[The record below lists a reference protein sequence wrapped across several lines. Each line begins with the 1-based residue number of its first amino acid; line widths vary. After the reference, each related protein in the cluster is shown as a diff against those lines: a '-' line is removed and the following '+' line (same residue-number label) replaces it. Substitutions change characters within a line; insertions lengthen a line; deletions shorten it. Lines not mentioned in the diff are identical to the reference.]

1 MAVAVRIEG
10 VVKRYGRTVVLNGVD
25 LTIDQGES
33 VGLVGVNGAG
43 KTTLIKAL
51 LDLCDIEQGSIDLFG
66 VSHLKPEA
74 RGRIGFLPEK
84 FLPPYFA
91 TGKEYLRFMVRLHG
105 RPVETLPAIR
115 EVLATLD
122 LEERALSKPVREL
135 SKGMAQKLG
144 LAAVLLC
151 DKDLLVLDEP
161 MSDLDPRARA
171 SLRRHLAA
179 RRAAGVTLLFT
190 SHLLADVADLCD
202 RMLVLHPG
210 QVLFTGPP
218 EAFCE
223 QYGGATLED
232 AYLECLARVGAPPAL
247 DRAAGC

>member
-1 MAVAVRIEG
+1 MPVAVRIEG
-10 VVKRYGRTVVLNGVD
+10 VVKRYGRTAVLNGVD
-25 LTIDQGES
+25 LIIDQGES

-51 LDLCDIEQGSIDLFG
+51 LDLCEIERGSIDLFG

-74 RGRIGFLPEK
+74 RKRIGFLPEK

-91 TGKEYLRFMVRLHG
+91 TGKEYLRFMARLHG
-105 RPVETLPAIR
+105 RPVETPAIQ

-151 DKDLLVLDEP
+151 GKDLFVLDEP
-161 MSDLDPRARA
+161 MSGLDPRARA

-179 RRAAGVTLLFT
+179 RRAAGGTLLFT

-210 QVLFTGPP
+210 RVLFAGRP
-218 EAFCE
+218 EVFRE
-223 QYGGATLED
+223 EYGGGTLED
-232 AYLECLARVGAPPAL
+232 AYLACLARGATPPAL
-247 DRAAGC
+247 ERTAAS

>member
-1 MAVAVRIEG
+1 MPVAVRIEG
-10 VVKRYGRTVVLNGVD
+10 VVKRYGRTAVLNGVD

-51 LDLCDIEQGSIDLFG
+51 LDLCEIERGSIDLFG

-74 RGRIGFLPEK
+74 RARIGFLPEK

-91 TGKEYLRFMVRLHG
+91 TGKENLRFMARQHG
-105 RPVETLPAIR
+105 RPVETPAIR
-115 EVLATLD
+115 EVLGTLD
-122 LEERALSKPVREL
+122 LEERALSKPVSEL

-151 DKDLLVLDEP
+151 GKDLFVLDEP
-161 MSDLDPRARA
+161 MSGLDPRARA

-179 RRAAGVTLLFT
+179 RRAAGGTLLFT

-202 RMLVLHPG
+202 RMLVLHTG
-210 QVLFTGPP
+210 QMLFAGRP
-218 EAFCE
+218 EAFRE
-223 QYGGATLED
+223 QYGGGTLED
-232 AYLECLARVGAPPAL
+232 AYLECLARAGTPPAL
-247 DRAAGC
+247 NRAAAC

>member
-10 VVKRYGRTVVLNGVD
+10 VVKQYGRTAVLNGVD

-51 LDLCDIEQGSIDLFG
+51 LDLCEIERGSIDLFG

-91 TGKEYLRFMVRLHG
+91 TGKEYLRFMARLHG
-105 RPVETLPAIR
+105 RPVETPAIR
-115 EVLATLD
+115 EVLAMLD

-151 DKDLLVLDEP
+151 GKDLFVLDEP
-161 MSDLDPRARA
+161 MSGLDPRARA

-179 RRAAGVTLLFT
+179 RRAAGGTLLFT

-210 QVLFTGPP
+210 QVLFTGRP

-223 QYGGATLED
+223 QYGGATLEE